1 MTDVESSYEDFIASG
16 RTGRRNAVH
25 DILGDTGGLDPSGLS
40 QTLSELSVNKTG
52 EGNDGEKSQVSSDAP
67 PKPEEEAKEEGT

>member
-25 DILGDTGGLDPSGLS
+25 NIVGSAGNLES
-40 QTLSELSVNKTG
+40 SELSETLSKLNISKTG
-52 EGNDGEKSQVSSDAP
+52 NDNEGEPSQGSSDSL
-67 PKPEEEAKEEGT
+67 PKPEEAKQEGT